1 MSNPLKRIANKVENS
16 GRKGVWNFCAL
27 CEGFWKVF
35 ILLLITIL
43 VESCCTPPRFVDKN
57 CISYKCNSPAI
68 TDTDFELA
76 SLEPTKRMDF
86 FQLFFA
92 DTTAHIDVSKW
103 RVLNGDKP
111 CKIRRL
117 KMVERNDFRKIK
129 DRKVYGKKLLL
140 LSFKSKVEVGDT
152 IKIIEGDFPGEGNNL
167 VVSIKIPERMNP
179 GGFFREGSPIGQMLP
194 KIRKKEKKNN

>member
-1 MSNPLKRIANKVENS
+1 MPKMTE
-16 GRKGVWNFCAL
+16 
-27 CEGFWKVF
+27 EYWKFF
-35 ILLLITIL
+35 ILLLTTFL

-57 CISYKCNSPAI
+57 CISYECNSPAI

-103 RVLNGDKP
+103 KVLNGYKP

-117 KMVERNDFRKIK
+117 EMVERNDFRKIK

-140 LSFKSKVEVGDT
+140 LSFKSKVEAGDT
-152 IKIIEGDFPGEGNNL
+152 IRIIEGDFPGEGNNL

-194 KIRKKEKKNN
+194 KIRKKGKKNN

>member
-1 MSNPLKRIANKVENS
+1 MT
-16 GRKGVWNFCAL
+16 
-27 CEGFWKVF
+27 EGYWKVF
-35 ILLLITIL
+35 ILLLTTFL
-43 VESCCTPPRFVDKN
+43 VESCCILPCFVDKN
-57 CISYKCNSPAI
+57 CISYECNSTAI

-76 SLEPTKRMDF
+76 SLEPTKKMDF

-103 RVLNGDKP
+103 KVFNGKKP

-129 DRKVYGKKLLL
+129 DRKVYGIKLLL

-152 IKIIEGDFPGEGNNL
+152 IRIIEGDFPGEGNNL
-167 VVSIKIPERMNP
+167 VVSIKIPERMNSD
-179 GGFFREGSPIGQMLP
+179 GFHREGSPIGQMLP
-194 KIRKKEKKNN
+194 KIRKKGKRIVSGRRGF

>member
-1 MSNPLKRIANKVENS
+1 MPKMT
-16 GRKGVWNFCAL
+16 
-27 CEGFWKVF
+27 EGYWKFF
-35 ILLLITIL
+35 ILLLTTFL

-57 CISYKCNSPAI
+57 CISYECNSPAI

-103 RVLNGDKP
+103 KVLNGYKP

-117 KMVERNDFRKIK
+117 EMVERNDFRKIK

-140 LSFKSKVEVGDT
+140 LSFKSKVEAGDT
-152 IKIIEGDFPGEGNNL
+152 IRIIEGDFPGEGNNL

-194 KIRKKEKKNN
+194 KIRKKGKKNN